1 MVNLLLD
8 LGASLDATDDDGQ
21 KPIHMAAQSN
31 KPEAVRSLL
40 EKKPNSVF
48 LVTKVSSNCLYRNK
62 VLIRWKN
69 NISRFQSTLSMAM
82 NCILEWR
89 Y

>member
-1 MVNLLLD
+1 MEQKKQTPLHLAASAGQKAVVNLLLD

-48 LVTKVSSNCLYRNK
+48 LVTKVSS
-62 VLIRWKN
+62 IR
-69 NISRFQSTLSMAM
+69 
-82 NCILEWR
+82 
-89 Y
+89 

>member
-48 LVTKVSSNCLYRNK
+48 LVTKVSS
-62 VLIRWKN
+62 IR
-69 NISRFQSTLSMAM
+69 
-82 NCILEWR
+82 
-89 Y
+89 